1 MVRKAAKN
9 CIKDREILSKK
20 VGNRYRNWKYVSEKK
35 EAKRRHQ
42 RERYHVNTD
51 LNEKLKQ

>member
-1 MVRKAAKN
+1 MVRKTAKN
-9 CIKDREILSKK
+9 CIKNREVSSEKA
-20 VGNRYRNWKYVSEKK
+20 GNRYRNLKYVSGKK

-42 RERYHVNTD
+42 RERYHMNTD

>member
-9 CIKDREILSKK
+9 CIKDREVLSKK
-20 VGNRYRNWKYVSEKK
+20 AGNRYRNWKYVSEKK

-42 RERYHVNTD
+42 RERYHMNTD